1 MNLKIERFI
10 LGFKAES
17 LILKLFLYP
26 SPASIK
32 SDRGRENTMELIRSL
47 RRKVCYNL
55 VLKSQKKA

>member
-1 MNLKIERFI
+1 MNPKIERFI

-32 SDRGRENTMELIRSL
+32 AIGGEKTRWN
-47 RRKVCYNL
+47 
-55 VLKSQKKA
+55 